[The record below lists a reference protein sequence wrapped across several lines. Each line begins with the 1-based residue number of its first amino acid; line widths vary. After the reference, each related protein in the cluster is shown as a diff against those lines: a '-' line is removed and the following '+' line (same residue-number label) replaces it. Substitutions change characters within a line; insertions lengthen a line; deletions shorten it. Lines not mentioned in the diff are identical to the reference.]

1 MNENLGAAAL
11 YALEHAKSAIDGK
24 ALAVLTGAGI
34 STDSGIPDYRGLG
47 KVAKHP
53 MTFDSFMGST
63 EARVRYWARSFVG
76 WSRISDAE
84 PNAGHIA
91 LAEAEALGRVD
102 QIITQNVDQL
112 HQRAGSKK
120 VIDLHGRLDLVKCVG
135 CGFTLT
141 RVEMD
146 ELLQDLNPEIRKDPD
161 IEFSP
166 DGDAEIEAVAGFS
179 VPACLACQGVLKPD
193 VVFFGENVP
202 LDRVEQS
209 MAAIERAQVL
219 LVVGTSLAV
228 NSGFRFAR
236 QAAKAEKPII
246 VVNVGPTKADDLASV
261 KLEVSS
267 SVALPLL
274 LL

>member
-11 YALEHAKSAIDGK
+11 YALDYAKEALEGK

-34 STDSGIPDYRGLG
+34 STDSGIPDYRGQG
-47 KVAKHP
+47 KVARHP
-53 MTFDSFMGST
+53 MTFDNFMGSP
-63 EARVRYWARSFVG
+63 EARIRYWARSFVG

-84 PNAGHIA
+84 PNAGHLA
-91 LAEAEALGRVD
+91 LAEAEKLGR
-102 QIITQNVDQL
+102 IELLITQNVDQL
-112 HQRAGSKK
+112 HQRAGSAK
-120 VIDLHGRLDLVKCVG
+120 VIDLHGRLDLVKCMA
-135 CGFTLT
+135 CGFTFT

-146 ELLQDLNPEIRKDPD
+146 ELLQSLNPLISKDPE

-166 DGDAEIEAVAGFS
+166 DGDAEIEAVAGFV
-179 VPACLACQGVLKPD
+179 VPGCPKCNGVLKPD

-202 LDRVEQS
+202 TDRVERA
-209 MAAIERAQVL
+209 MAALDRADAL

-236 QAAKAEKPII
+236 QAAKAEKPI
-246 VVNVGPTKADDLASV
+246 VVINIGPTKADELATA

>member
-1 MNENLGAAAL
+1 MNENLGAAAQ
-11 YALEHAKSAIDGK
+11 YALEYAKNAMDGK

-34 STDSGIPDYRGLG
+34 STDSGIPDYRGQG
-47 KVAKHP
+47 RVARHP
-53 MTFDSFMGST
+53 MTFDSFMGSP

-91 LAEAEALGRVD
+91 LAEAERAGRVQ

-112 HQRAGSKK
+112 HQRAGSER

-135 CGFTLT
+135 CGLTIT

-146 ELLQDLNPEIRKDPD
+146 ELLQGLNPTINKNPD

-166 DGDAEIEAVAGFS
+166 DGDAEIEAVAGFR
-179 VPACLACQGVLKPD
+179 VPACPKCAGTLKPD

-202 LDRVEQS
+202 LERVEQS
-209 MAAIERAQVL
+209 MAAVNAADVL

-246 VVNVGPTKADDLASV
+246 VINVGPTKADELSVV

>member
-11 YALEHAKSAIDGK
+11 YALEYAKNALDGK

-34 STDSGIPDYRGLG
+34 STDSGIPDYRGQG
-47 KVAKHP
+47 KVARHP
-53 MTFDSFMGST
+53 MTFDNFMGSP

-76 WSRISDAE
+76 WSRISEAE
-84 PNAGHIA
+84 PNAGHKA
-91 LAEAEALGRVD
+91 LAEAEKLGRVE

-112 HQRAGSKK
+112 HQRAGSER

-135 CGFTLT
+135 CGFTIT

-146 ELLQDLNPEIRKDPD
+146 EVLQGLNPTINKDPD

-166 DGDAEIEAVAGFS
+166 DGDAEIEAVAGFQ
-179 VPACLACQGVLKPD
+179 VPPCPKCKGILKPD

-202 LDRVEQS
+202 LERVEQS
-209 MAAIERAQVL
+209 IGAVDRAEVL

-236 QAAKAEKPII
+236 QAAKAEKPI
-246 VVNVGPTKADDLASV
+246 VVINVGPTKADDLATV

>member
-11 YALEHAKSAIDGK
+11 YALEYAKNALDGK

-34 STDSGIPDYRGLG
+34 STDSGIPDYRGQG
-47 KVAKHP
+47 KVARHP
-53 MTFDSFMGST
+53 MTFDNFMGSP

-84 PNAGHIA
+84 PNAGHKA
-91 LAEAEALGRVD
+91 LAEAEKLGRVG

-112 HQRAGSKK
+112 HQRAGSKQ

-135 CGFTLT
+135 CGFTIT

-146 ELLQDLNPEIRKDPD
+146 ELLQGLNPTINKDPD

-166 DGDAEIEAVAGFS
+166 DGDAEIEAVAGFQ
-179 VPACLACQGVLKPD
+179 VPPCPKCNGILKPD

-202 LDRVEQS
+202 VERVEQS
-209 MAAIERAQVL
+209 IAAVDRAEAL

-246 VVNVGPTKADDLASV
+246 VVNVGPTKADDLATV

>member
-11 YALEHAKSAIDGK
+11 YALEHAKSAIAGK

-34 STDSGIPDYRGLG
+34 STDSGIPDYRGQG
-47 KVAKHP
+47 KVARHP
-53 MTFDSFMGST
+53 MTFDNFMGSQD
-63 EARVRYWARSFVG
+63 ARVRYWARSFVG
-76 WSRISDAE
+76 WSRISEAE
-84 PNAGHIA
+84 PNAGHIT
-91 LAEAEALGRVD
+91 LAEAEKLGSVQ
-102 QIITQNVDQL
+102 QIVTQNVDQL
-112 HQRAGSKK
+112 HQRAGSTK

-135 CGFTLT
+135 CGFTIT

-146 ELLQDLNPEIRKDPD
+146 ELLQGLNPGIQKDPD

-166 DGDAEIEAVAGFS
+166 DGDAEIEAVAGFR
-179 VPACLACQGVLKPD
+179 VPPCPKCSGVLKPD

-202 LDRVEQS
+202 VERVEQS
-209 MAAIERAQVL
+209 IAAVDRAEVL

-246 VVNVGPTKADDLASV
+246 VINVGPTKADELATV
-261 KLEVSS
+261 KLEVNS

>member
-1 MNENLGAAAL
+1 MRENLGAAAL
-11 YALEHAKSAIDGK
+11 YALDYAKNALEGK
-24 ALAVLTGAGI
+24 SIAVLTGAGI
-34 STDSGIPDYRGLG
+34 STDSGIPDYRGQG
-47 KVAKHP
+47 KVARHP
-53 MTFDSFMGST
+53 MTFDNFMGSD

-76 WSRISDAE
+76 WSRISDAK
-84 PNAGHIA
+84 PNEGHIA
-91 LAEAEALGRVD
+91 LAEAERLGKIE
-102 QIITQNVDQL
+102 QLITQNVDQL

-135 CGFTLT
+135 CGFTFT
-141 RVEMD
+141 RIEMD
-146 ELLQDLNPEIRKDPD
+146 ELLKLANTEISKDPN

-166 DGDAEIEAVAGFS
+166 DGDAEIEAVQGFV
-179 VPACLACQGVLKPD
+179 VPSCPSCRGILKPD

-202 LDRVEQS
+202 LDRVEAA
-209 MAAIERAQVL
+209 MAALDRSEAR

-246 VVNVGPTKADDLASV
+246 VVNIGPTKADELATV
-261 KLEVSS
+261 KLEASS
-267 SVALPLL
+267 SMALPLL

>member
-11 YALEHAKSAIDGK
+11 YALEYAKNALDGK

-34 STDSGIPDYRGLG
+34 STDSGIPDYRGQG
-47 KVAKHP
+47 KVARHP
-53 MTFDSFMGST
+53 MTFDNFMGSP

-84 PNAGHIA
+84 PNAGHKA
-91 LAEAEALGRVD
+91 LAEAEKLGRVG

-112 HQRAGSKK
+112 HQRAGSKQ

-135 CGFTLT
+135 CGFTIT

-146 ELLQDLNPEIRKDPD
+146 ELLQGLNPTINKDPD

-166 DGDAEIEAVAGFS
+166 DGDAEIEAVAGFQ
-179 VPACLACQGVLKPD
+179 VPPCPKCNGILKPD

-202 LDRVEQS
+202 VERVEQS
-209 MAAIERAQVL
+209 IAAVDRAEAL

-246 VVNVGPTKADDLASV
+246 VINVGPTKADDLATV

>member
-11 YALEHAKSAIDGK
+11 YALEHAKSAIAGK

-34 STDSGIPDYRGLG
+34 STDSGIPDYRGQG
-47 KVAKHP
+47 KVARHP
-53 MTFDSFMGST
+53 MTFDNFMGSQD
-63 EARVRYWARSFVG
+63 ARVRYWARSFVG

-91 LAEAEALGRVD
+91 LAEAEKLGSVQ
-102 QIITQNVDQL
+102 QIVTQNVDQL
-112 HQRAGSKK
+112 HQRAGSTK

-135 CGFTLT
+135 CGFTIT

-146 ELLQDLNPEIRKDPD
+146 ELLQGLNPGIQKDPD

-166 DGDAEIEAVAGFS
+166 DGDAEIEAVSGFR
-179 VPACLACQGVLKPD
+179 VPPCPKCSGVLKPD

-202 LDRVEQS
+202 VERVEQS
-209 MAAIERAQVL
+209 IAAVDRAEVL

-246 VVNVGPTKADDLASV
+246 VINVGPTKADDLATV

>member
-11 YALEHAKSAIDGK
+11 YALEYAKSAIDGK

-34 STDSGIPDYRGLG
+34 STDSGIPDYRGQG

-53 MTFDSFMGST
+53 MTFDSFMGSP

-76 WSRISDAE
+76 WSRISEAV
-84 PNAGHIA
+84 PNPGHLA
-91 LAEAEALGRVD
+91 LAEAEARGRVE

-112 HQRAGSKK
+112 HQRAGSKN
-120 VIDLHGRLDLVKCVG
+120 VIDLHGRLDLVRCVG

-141 RVEMD
+141 RIQMD
-146 ELLQDLNPEIRKDPD
+146 EFLQGLNPGISKDPD

-166 DGDAEIEAVAGFS
+166 DGDAEIEAVAGFA
-179 VPACLACQGVLKPD
+179 VPDCPTCRGVLKPD

-202 LDRVEQS
+202 TERVEQS
-209 MAAIERAQVL
+209 MAAIENAQVL

-246 VVNVGPTKADDLASV
+246 VINVGPTKADDLAAV

>member
-11 YALEHAKSAIDGK
+11 YALEYAKTALDGK

-34 STDSGIPDYRGLG
+34 STDSGIPDYRGQG
-47 KVAKHP
+47 KVARHP
-53 MTFDSFMGST
+53 MTFDNFMGSP

-76 WSRISDAE
+76 WSRISDAL
-84 PNAGHIA
+84 PNAGHKA
-91 LAEAEALGRVD
+91 LAEAERLGRLE

-112 HQRAGSKK
+112 HQRAGSKR

-135 CGFTLT
+135 CGFTIT

-146 ELLQDLNPEIRKDPD
+146 ELLQGLNPTINKDPD

-166 DGDAEIEAVAGFS
+166 DGDAEIEAVAGFK
-179 VPACLACQGVLKPD
+179 VPPCPKCNGILKPD

-202 LDRVEQS
+202 VERVEQS
-209 MAAIERAQVL
+209 IAAVDRAEVL

-246 VVNVGPTKADDLASV
+246 VINVGPTKADDLATV

>member
-11 YALEHAKSAIDGK
+11 YALEYAKNALDGK

-34 STDSGIPDYRGLG
+34 STDSGIPDYRGQG
-47 KVAKHP
+47 KVARHP
-53 MTFDSFMGST
+53 MTFDNFMGSP

-84 PNAGHIA
+84 PNAGHKA
-91 LAEAEALGRVD
+91 LAEAEKLGRVE

-112 HQRAGSKK
+112 HQRAGSER

-135 CGFTLT
+135 CGFTIT

-146 ELLQDLNPEIRKDPD
+146 ELLQALNPTINKDPD

-166 DGDAEIEAVAGFS
+166 DGDAEIEAVAGFQ
-179 VPACLACQGVLKPD
+179 VPPCPKCAGILKPD

-202 LDRVEQS
+202 LERVEQS
-209 MAAIERAQVL
+209 IAAVDRAEVL

-246 VVNVGPTKADDLASV
+246 VINVGPTKADDLATV